1 MDNQE
6 LYEEA
11 QKRISEEIGKYQ
23 SEQPIKQVNIY
34 DRRTGRLMS
43 SSTKMVGKTFGIGWV
58 MSQKRQLVDA
68 AKDFTG
74 STLRVW
80 VFLMGK
86 QTYGDYVLCGTD
98 YLAKELGTNRTVI
111 GQAIR
116 ELEERQFLQRVN
128 IDGNRGFILNP
139 NVTACG
145 RSAVYTRRALW
156 RINEAIGKLST
167 KPPLLSS
174 TMPLGQDLD
183 KVVTVDV

>member
-1 MDNQE
+1 MENQE
-6 LYEEA
+6 IYEEA

-43 SSTKMVGKTFGIGWV
+43 SSTKMVGKTFGVGWV
-58 MSQKRQLVDA
+58 MNQKSQLLNA

-111 GQAIR
+111 GQAVR
-116 ELEERQFLQRVN
+116 ELEERHFLQKVN

-139 NVTACG
+139 NITACG

-156 RINEAIGKLST
+156 RINEAISKLST

-174 TMPLGQDLD
+174 TIPEETAVD
-183 KVVTVDV
+183 KVVNVDV